1 MYTWTFICAVAI
13 LSAASPFKALPV
25 PPESSR
31 AQEEFNSRMAEDAMG
46 FLSKDI
52 SSIGERRA
60 ADFYSM
66 LPKRDKVLIELQGG
80 TMEKLEDN
88 ANLVSVRMCSPTL
101 MDYFCFPYR
110 LTIHIKRIVL
120 CCWLGFSFLRLSSKI
135 SFLKLSQ

>member
-88 ANLVSVRMCSPTL
+88 ANLVDDMKLLLWKLTTAQHLQQRRFTKSDQAAPKASKRA
-101 MDYFCFPYR
+101 CFWKYC
-110 LTIHIKRIVL
+110 V
-120 CCWLGFSFLRLSSKI
+120 SD
-135 SFLKLSQ
+135 